1 MIAVRL
7 PLKTGPAARA
17 LGALLPLSLDMAEL
31 NGNEKHARL
40 PRALPANASRIG
52 TIRAGDV
59 LLYGDDTL
67 VVFYEDLSSSYRYTR
82 IGRVQ
87 QPGGL
92 AQALGPVQARVRF
105 TAP

>member
-1 MIAVRL
+1 MSVYRYFGTKDSLVLAVWRD
-7 PLKTGPAARA
+7 A
-17 LGALLPLSLDMAEL
+17 
-31 NGNEKHARL
+31 
-40 PRALPANASRIG
+40 
-52 TIRAGDV
+52 
-59 LLYGDDTL
+59 L

>member
-1 MIAVRL
+1 MVTPSTAPMKR
-7 PLKTGPAARA
+7 PP
-17 LGALLPLSLDMAEL
+17 GA
-31 NGNEKHARL
+31 
-40 PRALPANASRIG
+40 RIG
-52 TIRAGDV
+52 WVISS
-59 LLYGDDTL
+59 YGDDTL